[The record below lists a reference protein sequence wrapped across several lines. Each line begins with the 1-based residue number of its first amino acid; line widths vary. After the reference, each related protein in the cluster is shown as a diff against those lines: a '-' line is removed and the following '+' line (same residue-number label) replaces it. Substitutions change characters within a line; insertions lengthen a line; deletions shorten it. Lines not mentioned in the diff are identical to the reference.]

1 MHIVVSSPFW
11 FTPIGTASA
20 ALLNTSSHQSFAHG
34 VDDAFS
40 DQQRG
45 DLLCLERKVWAKGRG
60 RKNLLKS
67 KIACREG
74 NCLFFM
80 DGQRT
85 YILRRHWTWIYLDNF

>member
-11 FTPIGTASA
+11 FTPIGTA

-45 DLLCLERKVWAKGRG
+45 TFCILREKYG
-60 RKNLLKS
+60 RKGGEEKPL
-67 KIACREG
+67 
-74 NCLFFM
+74 
-80 DGQRT
+80 
-85 YILRRHWTWIYLDNF
+85 